1 MKWKTREHCKNRMAK
16 SWLVF
21 RLVSLT
27 PLLTAVLGIACAG
40 VGFARQYELFGF
52 QGDPASNDWLVRFGT
67 SLSIPGI
74 FCVLLVVYYT
84 FRTRLLKRRKAKRQ
98 VTPPT

>member
-1 MKWKTREHCKNRMAK
+1 MNRTAK
-16 SWLVF
+16 SWLFF

-27 PLLTAVLGIACAG
+27 PLLTALVGIACAG
-40 VGFARQYELFGF
+40 VGFACQYELFGF

-84 FRTRLLKRRKAKRQ
+84 FRSRLLKRRKAKGR